1 LFISYDGLL
10 DPLGQSQILPYIMG
24 IVKHTRPIHVLSFE
38 KNFRIKD
45 DNIALNTY
53 LKEHG
58 IYWHPLIFSYNKGFW
73 GFIKKIWDFLLMY
86 IFTFFIVIRFQV
98 EIIHARSYLAG
109 FVGLSFKRLFGVKFL
124 FDCRG
129 LWVDERVDK
138 GIWNLQKFTHRWQ
151 YLFLKYKEIS
161 LFQKADQIVVL
172 TKAVIPEILKIGRMD
187 SNLNI
192 TVIPCCA
199 DYDFF
204 NPLIYADKIK
214 IREKIGIS
222 KDSLVL
228 GYLGSV
234 GSMYMIDEFLLFFAM
249 AVKKHFNVVAFIVT
263 PDIEEVNLKINSISY
278 QHLGNKIYI
287 KDANRNQVPYYLG
300 VFDILVSFIKP
311 TYAKIASSPTKNA
324 EALAMGIPLICNYG
338 VGDLEEFFELV
349 KAGKI
354 IKNTSDEEMIKV
366 VEDLFLVKSLGGRKL
381 REESKKWFS
390 LELANKKYKNVYKN
404 I

>member
-1 LFISYDGLL
+1 
-10 DPLGQSQILPYIMG
+10 
-24 IVKHTRPIHVLSFE
+24 
-38 KNFRIKD
+38 
-45 DNIALNTY
+45 
-53 LKEHG
+53 
-58 IYWHPLIFSYNKGFW
+58 
-73 GFIKKIWDFLLMY
+73 
-86 IFTFFIVIRFQV
+86 
-98 EIIHARSYLAG
+98 
-109 FVGLSFKRLFGVKFL
+109 
-124 FDCRG
+124 
-129 LWVDERVDK
+129 
-138 GIWNLQKFTHRWQ
+138 
-151 YLFLKYKEIS
+151 
-161 LFQKADQIVVL
+161 
-172 TKAVIPEILKIGRMD
+172 MD